1 MEKYYLHL
9 DNEQKGPFTI
19 GQLQAMWLAG
29 SIDRNT
35 QFYTKANGDWKKLE
49 AILDLLEPSPSPVGP
64 VGAAVAPVIAEKPA
78 PPTVHG
84 EKPAG
89 ESPVS
94 SPAPEAAAPIP
105 RAPAGLSR
113 CPECGG
119 LAGHL
124 SGCPRAGQVVAGAP
138 TQERGAPVAA
148 KAQPPTPQEW
158 QDRMAAVEQAT
169 GSEASRLVHESFP
182 ILNFFSS
189 LMRGLGW
196 LLFIIGGVLA
206 VVTFAGLGGNI
217 EFRTLVLFLPALGVM
232 IAGILMIVLGEVIG
246 VVFSIEKNTFKS
258 ARSLET
264 IAKSMR
270 LLSDISRKMD
280 KQG

>member
-1 MEKYYLHL
+1 
-9 DNEQKGPFTI
+9 
-19 GQLQAMWLAG
+19 
-29 SIDRNT
+29 
-35 QFYTKANGDWKKLE
+35 
-49 AILDLLEPSPSPVGP
+49 
-64 VGAAVAPVIAEKPA
+64 
-78 PPTVHG
+78 
-84 EKPAG
+84 
-89 ESPVS
+89 
-94 SPAPEAAAPIP
+94 
-105 RAPAGLSR
+105 
-113 CPECGG
+113 
-119 LAGHL
+119 
-124 SGCPRAGQVVAGAP
+124 
-138 TQERGAPVAA
+138 
-148 KAQPPTPQEW
+148 
-158 QDRMAAVEQAT
+158 
-169 GSEASRLVHESFP
+169 
-182 ILNFFSS
+182 
-189 LMRGLGW
+189 MRGLGW